1 MRDGPSR
8 LISTAESSGESN
20 ETAAAEWITMSH
32 EAKAARSMSFSPSPS
47 RVTSPATV
55 VIRPAIAVSK
65 SAPYSARRRSKA
77 SFLRISLRARSAAVV
92 RLPSRISSTRWQSGT
107 LRSSRSTSAV
117 PTNPVLPVMAIFFPE
132 SDAAI
137 TVDSSS
143 RFVYQLVETSSV

>member
-20 ETAAAEWITMSH
+20 DTAAAEWMMMSH
-32 EAKAARSMSFSPSPS
+32 DAQMARSASFRPRPS

-55 VIRPAIAVSK
+55 VIRPATAVSK
-65 SAPYSARRRSKA
+65 SAPCICAQPVEGVVLEDLLA
-77 SFLRISLRARSAAVV
+77 GPLGGGGALAVADQQHEFAVGHAAQQSLDERGADEPGAM
-92 RLPSRISSTRWQSGT
+92 
-107 LRSSRSTSAV
+107 
-117 PTNPVLPVMAIFFPE
+117 PVMAIRFPD

-143 RFVYQLVETSSV
+143 TFVYQLVER